1 MKAWRE
7 KGLRWG
13 GGKGRSNLLRQ
24 CGRTKAWRERSKAGG
39 ADLKEGERKVGGTGE
54 WYEGG
59 GNKGLRKR
67 SARERRKE
75 VRVQGETGR
84 RKA

>member
-39 ADLKEGERKVGGTGE
+39 GRF
-54 WYEGG
+54 EGG
-59 GNKGLRKR
+59 GKKGLRHRGK
-67 SARERRKE
+67 
-75 VRVQGETGR
+75 V
-84 RKA
+84 